1 MAKDIRECLL
11 EQARKFHQWQE
22 ITYPGKTTEE
32 IGGAWEVDYPAWND
46 IFDAF
51 CHVLTQM
58 NAEMADSVLLDEM
71 VYLIARANEAEGFI
85 QETTSHPQ
93 WFECLCRRAAAS
105 NENEAKWQFAAYLPE
120 CSCSQEVRDIILDFA
135 KDPNEY
141 VSRRAL
147 LATPALRP
155 DCVEQFAPLFWERN
169 CYSPELQEY
178 QRIAVL
184 VSLDAIHSD
193 LLPQYLEQAKQD
205 GRRYLLEHA
214 KRIEG
219 ELTMN
224 EKLSRPQ
231 FNQMDTTEKQTLMES
246 LAARYDMIFLGLHTF
261 DRWGQSCT
269 TGIFKKDG
277 REFVFVPGD
286 TVTLGWEQFAVG
298 LNQESREEL
307 EYLFREWEMEPQ
319 NPEEMIR
326 ESMAPV
332 RQAVIGP
339 MLVGRELEE
348 LCWEPVKM
356 DDPRLTAHPDWL
368 KEFRDF
374 AWSDSSS
381 LTLHQSARIERT
393 EDGFHTWIYHCTDY
407 DALLAGLEKQGLSL
421 PTADEWAYL
430 CGGGCRTLFPWG
442 DGLDYSMRLHWFE
455 DMDED
460 ENRPYDM
467 EEPNFFGLSIAYD
480 PYMREVVQAD
490 RLTTCGGDGGCNI
503 CGGLGPFLGF
513 LPCSPHCKPE
523 VQEDKELNGDY
534 DFYRPIIRVENHD

>member
-32 IGGAWEVDYPAWND
+32 IGGVWEVDYPAWND

-58 NAEMADSVLLDEM
+58 DAETADSVLLDEM
-71 VYLIARANEAEGFI
+71 VYLLARDNEAEGFI
-85 QETTSHPQ
+85 QETTSQPK

-120 CSCSQEVRDIILDFA
+120 CPCSQEVKDMILDFA

-141 VSRRAL
+141 LSRRAL
-147 LATPALRP
+147 LAMPVLRP
-155 DCVEQFAPLFWERN
+155 DCVEQFAPLFWECS

-193 LLPQYLEQAKQD
+193 LLPQYLERAKQD
-205 GRRYLLEHA
+205 GRSYLLEHA

-219 ELTMN
+219 GLAMN
-224 EKLSRPQ
+224 EKLFRPQ
-231 FNQMDTTEKQTLMES
+231 FNQMETTEKQALMER
-246 LAARYDMIFLGLHTF
+246 LAARYDMTFLGLHTF

-269 TGIFKKDG
+269 TGIFRKDS

-286 TVTLGWEQFAVG
+286 AVILGWEQFAVG
-298 LNQESREEL
+298 LNQESQEEL
-307 EYLFREWEMEPQ
+307 EYLFQEWEIEQ
-319 NPEEMIR
+319 NPAEFIR

-332 RQAVIGP
+332 RQTVISP

-348 LCWEPVKM
+348 INWEPVKL
-356 DDPRLTAHPDWL
+356 DDPRLRSDWL
-368 KEFRDF
+368 EDFRQF
-374 AWSDSSS
+374 ALTDRDS
-381 LTLHQSARIERT
+381 LTLAGRARFER
-393 EDGFHTWIYHCTDY
+393 DGDSWQASLYHEMDY
-407 DALLAGLEKQGLSL
+407 LDFQNLLQKQGFSL
-421 PTADEWAYL
+421 PTAEEWAYL

-442 DGLDYSMRLHWFE
+442 DGLDHSMRLHWFE

-480 PYMREVVQAD
+480 PYMQEVVQAD
-490 RLTTCGGDGGCNI
+490 RFTTCGGDGGCNI

-513 LPCSPHCKPE
+513 LPCSPHCKPK
-523 VQEDKELNGDY
+523 VQEDNALNGDY
-534 DFYRPIIRVENHD
+534 NFYRPIIRVEMD